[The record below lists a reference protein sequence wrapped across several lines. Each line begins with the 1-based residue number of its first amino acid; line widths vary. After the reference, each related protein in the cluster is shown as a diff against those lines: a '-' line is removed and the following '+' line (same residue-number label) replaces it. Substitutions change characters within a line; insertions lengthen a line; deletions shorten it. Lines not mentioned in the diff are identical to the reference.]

1 MAMSRTAAS
10 QEWMLLVDDDADVRE
25 GIADLIRRRGC
36 QVREAA
42 DGYAA
47 IALIARHGPPCVVVT
62 DLQMPQMN
70 GFELIRALRAQPS
83 TARTVIVAFSAATGD
98 VPGATTVISKLE
110 HERLVSWAAAHCGAA
125 LDRLDETSGT

>member
-1 MAMSRTAAS
+1 MSSAAAA

-25 GIADLIRRRGC
+25 GLAELIRRRGC
-36 QVREAA
+36 EVREAA
-42 DGYAA
+42 DGHAA
-47 IALIARHGPPCVVVT
+47 IALIARHGPPCLIVT

-110 HERLVSWAAAHCGAA
+110 CERLVSCAAAHYAA
-125 LDRLDETSGT
+125 RARRLDETNGE